1 MLTKIFSNIILTDK
15 DFQTLEDMSS
25 LLVAIKEDNANNI
38 ELENVFDELHE
49 QLFNTF
55 TKHNSY
61 TFYTED
67 GQEIE
72 EIYA

>member
-1 MLTKIFSNIILTDK
+1 MLTKTFNNIILTDK
-15 DFQTLEDMSS
+15 DFQILEDMSS
-25 LLVAIKEDNANNI
+25 FLVAIKDDTTNNT
-38 ELENVFDELHE
+38 ELETIFDELHE
-49 QLFNTF
+49 HLFNTF
-55 TKHNSY
+55 TRHNSY